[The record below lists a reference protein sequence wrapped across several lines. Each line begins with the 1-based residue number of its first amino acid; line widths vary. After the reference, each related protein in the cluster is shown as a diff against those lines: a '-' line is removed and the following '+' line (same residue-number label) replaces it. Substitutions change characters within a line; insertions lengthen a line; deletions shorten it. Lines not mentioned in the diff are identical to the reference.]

1 MVNPISLDI
10 ERELKRT
17 EEANEGAAA
26 SGAQPSVATAL
37 NGGVDPLALAVYLL
51 MEVSNTTAQC
61 AMIHTKGLQQNALAQ
76 QDLDD
81 QAAKMQWNGLPQ
93 LQINHHQHQTI
104 AKTHWTWKFW
114 QHSGMFLYV
123 TFQKIASFDTHP
135 NEGLVDQAEA
145 KNQQISGDR
154 TAITQQLNVLQ
165 QRAQTGETN
174 VSSFTDE
181 SMQAIQEE
189 SNLIS
194 ILQTLTFKA
203 LLRQPPQ

>member
-1 MVNPISLDI
+1 MIDPISLDI
-10 ERELKRT
+10 ERELKRA
-17 EEANEGAAA
+17 EEAQKGAAA

-37 NGGVDPLALAVYLL
+37 NGGIDPLALAVYLL

-61 AMIHTKGLQQNALAQ
+61 AIINTKALQQNALAQ

-81 QAAKMQWNGLPQ
+81 QAAKMQWSGVPK
-93 LQINHHQHQTI
+93 LQTVHHPHQTQ
-104 AKTHWTWKFW
+104 ANTHWTWKFW
-114 QHSGMFLYV
+114 EHSGMFCYV
-123 TFQKIASFDTHP
+123 TFKHIKSFDTHP
-135 NEGLVDQAEA
+135 NEGLVDQAAA
-145 KNQQISGDR
+145 KNQQISADR
-154 TAITQQLNVLQ
+154 STITEQLNVMQ

-174 VSSFTDE
+174 VNSFTDE

-189 SNLIS
+189 SNLVS